1 MHGWPWRID
10 RAQLLISPP
19 QCTADIP
26 PADTPPLHA
35 RQGFALSVGLYRLSS
50 GALLEPRTLTIDPT
64 KLRDSHAI
72 RAGLHSYDQAS
83 P

>member
-10 RAQLLISPP
+10 RAQLLIFPTHNSRR
-19 QCTADIP
+19 TA
-26 PADTPPLHA
+26 ADCPPLHA

>member
-1 MHGWPWRID
+1 MAHRPRTD
-10 RAQLLISPP
+10 AE
-19 QCTADIP
+19 IP
-26 PADTPPLHA
+26 PYNA